1 MWSVDNDASAM
12 VQKEREKA
20 TRRRRRG
27 RRVRTVKRRSKG
39 DRVMISQAMLME
51 VERVLQTQV
60 LFGSFIYFWMVGKCE
75 GMNDTYVLSFGF
87 SCFVTGEN

>member
-12 VQKEREKA
+12 VQKEKEKA

-27 RRVRTVKRRSKG
+27 RRVRTVKRSKG

-60 LFGSFIYFWMVGKCE
+60 LFGSFIYF
-75 GMNDTYVLSFGF
+75 
-87 SCFVTGEN
+87 

>member
-27 RRVRTVKRRSKG
+27 RRVRTVKRSKG

-60 LFGSFIYFWMVGKCE
+60 LFGSFIYF
-75 GMNDTYVLSFGF
+75 
-87 SCFVTGEN
+87 